1 MEKGTLLY
9 EGKAKKVYQT
19 NNDDIVWIEYK
30 DSATAFN
37 GEKKAS
43 IAGKGRLNNEI
54 TSLLFSKLQAL
65 GIDSHFIKKLSATEQ
80 LVKKVEII
88 PLETVVRNFSA
99 GSFAKRLG
107 VEEGAKLARPIV
119 EFYYKDDALGD
130 PLLIEDH
137 IEILQLANSDE
148 VAILKE
154 KALQVNTVL
163 SELFKE
169 LGIRLVDFKLEF
181 GKDEN
186 GNILLADEISPDTCR
201 LWDDK
206 TNEKLDKD
214 VFRRDLGN
222 LTDAYETILARLRRP
237 ISMYKV
243 KVFVTLRESVLD
255 PQGTVVKNSLHS
267 LNYSEVSDVRIGKYM
282 ELTIDKSDR
291 PVDEVVKDMCERLLA
306 NVVIEDYRYEI
317 EEAVAQ

>member
-9 EGKAKKVYQT
+9 EGKANKIYET
-19 NNDDIVWIEYK
+19 NDENIVWVEYK

-43 IAGKGRLNNEI
+43 ITGKGRLNNEI
-54 TSLLFSKLQAL
+54 TSLLFSKIQKL
-65 GIDSHFIKKLSATEQ
+65 GIDSHFIKKVSETEQ

-107 VEEGAKLARPIV
+107 VEEGAPLLRTIV
-119 EFYYKDDALGD
+119 EFYLKDDALGD
-130 PLLIEDH
+130 PLLTEDH
-137 IEILQLANSDE
+137 IEVLQLASKED

-154 KALQVNTVL
+154 KALKVNEVL
-163 SELFKE
+163 SHLFKE

-181 GKDEN
+181 GRDQD
-186 GNILLADEISPDTCR
+186 GHILLADEISPDTCR
-201 LWDDK
+201 LWDIT

-222 LTDAYETILARLRRP
+222 LTDAYENILARLGGQ
-237 ISMYKV
+237 
-243 KVFVTLRESVLD
+243 SVC
-255 PQGTVVKNSLHS
+255 TK
-267 LNYSEVSDVRIGKYM
+267 
-282 ELTIDKSDR
+282 
-291 PVDEVVKDMCERLLA
+291 
-306 NVVIEDYRYEI
+306 
-317 EEAVAQ
+317 